1 MNRRKTVSVTPAI
14 GASTVAGAIFT
25 GPINTW
31 VGKEFMTNTTNLNGY
46 QPETELRAGPS
57 L

>member
-1 MNRRKTVSVTPAI
+1 M

-25 GPINTW
+25 GPIDKQ
-31 VGKEFMTNTTNLNGY
+31 VGKGNMTNTTNLNGC

>member
-1 MNRRKTVSVTPAI
+1 M

-25 GPINTW
+25 GPIDKW
-31 VGKEFMTNTTNLNGY
+31 VGKEFMANTTNLNGY
-46 QPETELRAGPS
+46 RPETELCAGPS

>member
-1 MNRRKTVSVTPAI
+1 
-14 GASTVAGAIFT
+14 
-25 GPINTW
+25 
-31 VGKEFMTNTTNLNGY
+31 VGQTIAFGDLPTFTNLNGY

>member
-1 MNRRKTVSVTPAI
+1 M

-25 GPINTW
+25 APMGKW
-31 VGKEFMTNTTNLNGY
+31 VGKGNMTNTTNLNGY
-46 QPETELRAGPS
+46 RPETELRAGPS

>member
-1 MNRRKTVSVTPAI
+1 M

-25 GPINTW
+25 GPIDKQAGKGYMA
-31 VGKEFMTNTTNLNGY
+31 VGQAIVSCGLPTFTNLNGY